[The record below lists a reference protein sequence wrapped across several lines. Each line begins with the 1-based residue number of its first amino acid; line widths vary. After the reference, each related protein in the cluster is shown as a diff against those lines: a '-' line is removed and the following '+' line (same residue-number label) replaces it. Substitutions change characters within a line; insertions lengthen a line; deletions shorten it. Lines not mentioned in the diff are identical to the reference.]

1 MRMIGKTAITLAICS
16 LSILAPAIASAQETL
31 PHRVAVVDVAYIFK
45 NHEGI
50 KAQVSKVENDLKSY
64 DAELKTKREALKTA
78 AEQLKQ
84 YKVGSP
90 EYAAQEEKVAG
101 MESKLRLDMARKRKE
116 LADAEA
122 KIYFENYQQIAEGV
136 KYLAQYYK
144 INLVLR
150 YNSEDMNLEKGDSV
164 IRGVMKNIVYHD
176 ESLDMTKG
184 VMQYLDRK
192 MNPNIAARNSGVK

>member
-1 MRMIGKTAITLAICS
+1 MRIIGKTAIALAICS
-16 LSILAPAIASAQETL
+16 LSILGPAIASAQEAA

-45 NHEGI
+45 NHQGI
-50 KAQVSKVENDLKSY
+50 KAEVTRVENDLKAY
-64 DAELKTKREALKTA
+64 DAELKGKRDALKA
-78 AEQLKQ
+78 AHEELKQ
-84 YKVGSP
+84 YKAGSP
-90 EYAAQEEKVAG
+90 EYSAQEEKVAG

-122 KIYFENYQQIAEGV
+122 KIYYENYQRIAEGV
-136 KYLAQYYK
+136 KFIAQHYK

-150 YNSEDMNLEKGDSV
+150 YNSEDMNLEQGDTV

-184 VMQYLDRK
+184 VMQYLDR
-192 MNPNIAARNSGVK
+192 IASRPVASGNK